1 MISTAAAAAAAA
13 AIGAAGS
20 FQGRQEEFNLPERV

>member
-1 MISTAAAAAAAA
+1 MVSTAAAAAA
-13 AIGAAGS
+13 AIGAAGG